1 MNGTSDTDTEMFILP
16 ELQLAQFHQRERELI
31 AEAEQYRLLAAA
43 RRHRRRR
50 GADADANPEARG
62 RPAGTLAGRGRV
74 AAPAR

>member
-1 MNGTSDTDTEMFILP
+1 MFIHP

-31 AEAEQYRLLAAA
+31 AEVEQHRLLATA

-50 GADADANPEARG
+50 GVDAESYPVARG
-62 RPAGTLAGRGRV
+62 RPAGTLAGCGARA